1 MDTVKSFEPFSL
13 FSSLFFSHCA
23 WRKTVKGVYPSD
35 VAFPRLGVPINRREI
50 VSTFQARDVIPIH
63 SDVAFARVSTFVT
76 SSDAPLI
83 IRDLGPYVCACFE
96 DERPRTEY

>member
-1 MDTVKSFEPFSL
+1 M
-13 FSSLFFSHCA
+13 
-23 WRKTVKGVYPSD
+23 YPSD

-83 IRDLGPYVCACFE
+83 IRDLGPRVCACFE